1 MTKAQMTTPLALTF
15 SLCAAALA
23 AQDSAKAEL
32 AAELVKAKPFQI
44 WIDRVVFVSK
54 QRALLPYTGT
64 DLDPEQMEV
73 VRSIFVQ
80 EWTNARSE
88 IEAVYAEAL
97 STTYSENTLQKLIDF
112 YADVELQNALAM
124 RASAETFAF
133 EGFSEISPLVDAR
146 IKTRMTTELDD

>member
-1 MTKAQMTTPLALTF
+1 MAQAHMTTSLALTF

-23 AQDSAKAEL
+23 AQENAKTEL
-32 AAELVKAKPFQI
+32 ATELVKAKPFQI

-64 DLDPEQMEV
+64 DLEPEQMEV

-88 IEAVYAEAL
+88 IEAVYAKAL
-97 STTYSENTLQKLIDF
+97 STTYSEDNLQKLIDF
-112 YADVELQNALAM
+112 YTDVELQNALAM
-124 RASAETFAF
+124 RASVETFAF